1 MDAGWGWWGKKES
14 KVAPVHPEQNKNS
27 EETPVHPEKN
37 KKSEDDDWWEDGWQE
52 DDECCSDYQEQID
65 KIVTR
70 MNEITEQETQLR
82 VHQTLIKRE
91 LKGFGEL
98 ASQTNQMCRSSTR
111 GWVKAVDE
119 EADFRK
125 QDIRKQNLVIGQQ
138 NLFLSDIG
146 KYPSNQIGSSNPLK
160 PLLKR
165 IENAEKMNKSI
176 FTHSHEIE
184 DIKLI
189 LKSMADRIQRLELRE
204 TS

>member
-1 MDAGWGWWGKKES
+1 MAARGGNVWMQEGKMDAGWGWWGKKEP
-14 KVAPVHPEQNKNS
+14 KVTPVHPEQK
-27 EETPVHPEKN
+27 EDA
-37 KKSEDDDWWEDGWQE
+37 DDDNEWEE
-52 DDECCSDYQEQID
+52 NKECCSDYQEQID
-65 KIVTR
+65 AIVKR
-70 MNEITEQETQLR
+70 LNEITQQETELR
-82 VHQTLIKRE
+82 VKTELLKTKQTSDYKDLERQLIKNNV
-91 LKGFGEL
+91 K
-98 ASQTNQMCRSSTR
+98 QTRLL
-111 GWVKAVDE
+111 VHAIDE
-119 EADFRK
+119 ESAFRH
-125 QDIRKQNLVIGQQ
+125 QDIKKQNLVIGQQ

-189 LKSMADRIQRLELRE
+189 LKSMADRIHRLEPRE